1 MRIILGAKPESAS
14 AFMKMLRWLYDYVFL
29 NVGLAIGSIV
39 SVLFI
44 LTDIFYLKK
53 KLSIGIKATIIRF
66 FILVFITLVVGTTHY
81 ILEKVIDFI

>member
-14 AFMKMLRWLYDYVFL
+14 AFMKMLSWLYDYVFL

-44 LTDIFYLKK
+44 LTDIFYLKR

-81 ILEKVIDFI
+81 ILEKVIDVI

>member
-1 MRIILGAKPESAS
+1 MRIILGEKPESTS
-14 AFMKMLRWLYDYVFL
+14 AFMKMFGWLYEYVL
-29 NVGLAIGSIV
+29 VTLGLAIGSIV
-39 SVLFI
+39 LVLFI

-81 ILEKVIDFI
+81 ILEKVIDVI